1 MNYIDT
7 VYNEKDRPLTD
18 YPYQLCEYL
27 SEKYL
32 VFYSSILDYGCGRG
46 EFSRSFKKLDFK
58 VYSHDINYNEKYHC
72 DLNFIDDLK
81 YLQNEIFVDCVFL
94 KSVLEHIED
103 TSFILQE
110 LKKVLSFDGKIII
123 LVPDWK
129 SQYKIFYDDP
139 THIKPFTQEG
149 LREAMVMAGF
159 KNVHTE
165 VFYQLPIVWKHEWM
179 KYVCKFISLFVKP
192 EHYPKNK
199 FLRWSTETMILGVGE
214 KC

>member
-1 MNYIDT
+1 MNYIDA

-18 YPYQLCEYL
+18 YPNKLCSYLHETQLNTIVRNRGYTP
-27 SEKYL
+27 
-32 VFYSSILDYGCGRG
+32 SILDLGCGRG
-46 EFSRSFKKLDFK
+46 DFSRAFVNLGYQVLSYDQE
-58 VYSHDINYNEKYHC
+58 YNDKYHC
-72 DLNFIDDLK
+72 NLHYYDNRNVDV
-81 YLQNEIFVDCVFL
+81 IFS
-94 KSVLEHIED
+94 KSVLEHVSNPIDFLNSWKEKLN
-103 TSFILQE
+103 TN
-110 LKKVLSFDGKIII
+110 GKIII
-123 LVPDWK
+123 LVPNWK

-139 THIKPFTQEG
+139 THIRPFTQEG

-179 KYVCKFISLFVKP
+179 KYICKFISLFVKP